1 MMIFHGDEMGSS
13 LIIIDDNWW
22 TYGGFHNHGGNHLSL
37 DGRNFMKK
45 SNRNWMRTGGTPFS
59 GNHYILQDQE
69 MFDVFLLAT
78 PLIIWKNPIT
88 KSLHHRSVASACSP
102 SCLAEWSQLSS
113 KANSSPSRHCRSS
126 PATWM
131 KESLQPGHWG
141 HEGLEKTGK
150 HVELHGQRDV

>member
-1 MMIFHGDEMGSS
+1 
-13 LIIIDDNWW
+13 
-22 TYGGFHNHGGNHLSL
+22 
-37 DGRNFMKK
+37 MKK